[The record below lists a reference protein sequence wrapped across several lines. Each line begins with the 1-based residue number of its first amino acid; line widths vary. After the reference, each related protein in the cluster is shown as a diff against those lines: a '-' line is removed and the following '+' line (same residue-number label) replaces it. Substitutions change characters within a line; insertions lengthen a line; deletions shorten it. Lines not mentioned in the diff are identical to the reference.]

1 MFVCDAVDIYQYEY
15 QYQYE
20 EGSYM
25 SSTNSTNMS
34 KVRKGK
40 WGGVQCVMAMCL
52 ANNRSTDVEDDV
64 NGDNHRN
71 TVLKGSL
78 KNAG

>member
-1 MFVCDAVDIYQYEY
+1 M
-15 QYQYE
+15 
-20 EGSYM
+20 
-25 SSTNSTNMS
+25 
-34 KVRKGK
+34 
-40 WGGVQCVMAMCL
+40 MAMCL